1 MVTMTICLLLIG
13 VLTLFA
19 DRGSTIIFTQ
29 SAFMAIWGFAYQAS
43 IGGAGYT
50 LVAETPTSSLRNP
63 IQAMATFTNAL
74 FNSMWSFALPYMI
87 NPDEANMGGKIAF
100 FYFGLNFVAC
110 VVIFFYYPETKVS
123 RFWCFLKEK
132 GINAN
137 F

>member
-1 MVTMTICLLLIG
+1 MVTMTICLLLIA
-13 VLTLFA
+13 VLTLFTE
-19 DRGSTIIFTQ
+19 RNSTIIFTQ
-29 SAFMAIWGFAYQAS
+29 SAFMAVWGFAYQAS

-87 NPDEANMGGKIAF
+87 NPDEANMGGRVAF
-100 FYFGLNFVAC
+100 IYFGLNFIAC

-123 RFWCFLKEK
+123 YSSVSSKLR
-132 GINAN
+132 
-137 F
+137 